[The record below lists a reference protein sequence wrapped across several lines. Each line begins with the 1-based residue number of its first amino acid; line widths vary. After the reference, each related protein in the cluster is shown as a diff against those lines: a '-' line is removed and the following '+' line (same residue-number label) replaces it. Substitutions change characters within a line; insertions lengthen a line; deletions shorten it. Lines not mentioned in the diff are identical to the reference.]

1 MVRLGVCARRD
12 IQVAVMKI
20 AKWLIAISTILTVLF
35 AIAAHASVTISGTRV
50 IYPLDQREVSVKLNN
65 DSRTPALVQVW
76 MDDGNADAKPGDI
89 KTPFV
94 ITPPIFRMDPSKS
107 QTLRLMYG
115 GGALPQD
122 RESVF
127 WLNVLDVPPKVD
139 AKGDANTNTL
149 QMAYRTRIKVFVRP
163 PRLAGSP
170 DEAPKTLEWRVV
182 PAPQGAG
189 LALSVSN
196 PSAYH
201 VSFSEISV
209 SSNGRTYKNEMGGM
223 VAPRSTQIIPV
234 PQMSGVTS
242 GKIHFIAISDY
253 GGPIEG
259 DATIGQ

>member
-1 MVRLGVCARRD
+1 M
-12 IQVAVMKI
+12 
-20 AKWLIAISTILTVLF
+20 LTTLL
-35 AIAAHASVTISGTRV
+35 AGAAHASVTIGGTRV

-65 DSRTPALVQVW
+65 DSRAPALVQVW

-94 ITPPIFRMDPSKS
+94 ITPPIFRMDPNKS

-115 GGALPQD
+115 GDALPQD

-127 WLNVLDVPPKVD
+127 WLNVLDVPPKAGAKPD
-139 AKGDANTNTL
+139 ANTL

-163 PRLAGSP
+163 PQLPGRP

-182 PAPQGAG
+182 PAAGGAG

-209 SSNGRTYKNEMGGM
+209 SSNGRTFKNETGGM

-242 GKIHFIAISDY
+242 GKVHFIAISDY

-259 DATIGQ
+259 DATAGQ